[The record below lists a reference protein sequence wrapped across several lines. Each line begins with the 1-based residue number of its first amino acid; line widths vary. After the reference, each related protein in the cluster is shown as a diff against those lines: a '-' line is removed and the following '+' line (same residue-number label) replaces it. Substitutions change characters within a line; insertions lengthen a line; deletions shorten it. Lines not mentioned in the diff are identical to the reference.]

1 MSLKAKLA
9 TMSVAALAMTTPGLA
24 NQKTASESAPTP
36 ATQKAE
42 PSWYQTA
49 WKYTGGMMGE
59 GISYAGKGL
68 SKAGEGISW
77 TFDKAMWPVRKVGE
91 GTKIVG
97 DFLGKGPQWI
107 EENSGIPMETARSTI
122 TAPFGFAYSVTDNLA
137 DLSTELPL
145 YGLGMAGS
153 TVNLIGQGVAA
164 NTDRMGTAAKNLG
177 SDTWGTT
184 KTLVGDALPLTLDAT
199 GIGGVITSVPYGA
212 IARDAIATIHRT
224 TDLVTGQADL
234 SKPLPTD
241 ALSIAKYSYD
251 RAMYGKAAADATKG
265 ALFASA
271 DPSRS
276 TDPSLQKAIKDKMKG
291 YY

>member
-24 NQKTASESAPTP
+24 NQKTSSEATPTP

-59 GISYAGKGL
+59 GISYAGKGI

-77 TFDKAMWPVRKVGE
+77 TFDKVMWPVRKVGA
-91 GTKIVG
+91 GTKAVG

-107 EENSGIPMETARSTI
+107 EENTGIPMETARSTI
-122 TAPFGFAYSVTDNLA
+122 AAPFGFAYSVVDNLA

-153 TVNLIGQGVAA
+153 AVEIVGQGLAA
-164 NTDRMGTAAKNLG
+164 NTDSMGTAAKNLG

-184 KTLVGDALPLTLDAT
+184 KTLVGDALPLALDAT
-199 GIGGVITSVPYGA
+199 GIGGVITSIPYGA
-212 IARDAIATIHRT
+212 MARDAVAVIHRT
-224 TDLVTGQADL
+224 ADLATGQADL
-234 SKPLPTD
+234 SKPLPAD
-241 ALSIAKYSYD
+241 PVSMAKYSYD
-251 RAMYGKAAADATKG
+251 RVMYGKAAADATKG
-265 ALFASA
+265 FLFASA
-271 DPSRS
+271 DSAHPI
-276 TDPSLQKAIKDKMKG
+276 DPAVQKAIMDKMKA